1 MGRAAGFVA
10 LLIAVAIG
18 GYLYMKQVKSVS
30 PAGVEGATA
39 NPRATID
46 LVGVKNDLLNI
57 ANAERGYMALN
68 GKYASLDDL
77 RSGGNLSMVQNSRGP
92 FTYSVEVGEGNFK
105 AIATNGGA
113 AVEGVPSRMWVDQTM
128 SVNRE

>member
-18 GYLYMKQVKSVS
+18 GYLYMQQTKAVS
-30 PAGVEGATA
+30 PAGVEGGTA
-39 NPRATID
+39 SPKATID

-68 GKYASLDDL
+68 GKYATLDEL
-77 RSGGNLSMVQNSRGP
+77 RTGGNLSMVNNSRGP

-105 AIATNGGA
+105 AIATNGGPA
-113 AVEGVPSRMWVDQTM
+113 IEGVPSRMWVDQTM
-128 SVNRE
+128 NIQRE